1 MWTTVLLA
9 GVLSLLTKLA
19 GFVVPQEWLDGPLVS
34 RIMKYLPIAL
44 LAALVA
50 VQTFG
55 GSGGSVA
62 LDARAAGLAAA
73 VVALCLRAPFPGG
86 HHRGCSNRRNPAGV
100 RDRLRDN
107 DIRARPVGRYCARC
121 SRGIVS

>member
-1 MWTTVLLA
+1 MAHAVSMWTTVLLA

-55 GSGGSVA
+55 GSGGSVT

-73 VVALCLRAPFPGG
+73 VVALGLRAPFLVVIIV
-86 HHRGCSNRRNPAGV
+86 AAATAAI
-100 RDRLRDN
+100 LR
-107 DIRARPVGRYCARC
+107 AF
-121 SRGIVS
+121 GIG